1 MMFETEQ
8 ASNVRK
14 EWSFFIDKV
23 LHEKPA
29 IIKRRRDSI
38 AVFSLEHLKTVISGV
53 KFQVELKQEKDETW
67 TAILKDIDLAVNANT
82 KQKTLDLLAKDL
94 MDYANEYMDEFEVY
108 YRSRNRKNH
117 FPYIVKVLL
126 QKDQKAVLDLL
137 DA

>member
-1 MMFETEQ
+1 MMFEIEQ

-29 IIKRRRDSI
+29 IIKRHRDSI
-38 AVFSLEHLKTVISGV
+38 AAFSMEHLKTLLSGI
-53 KFQVELKQEKDETW
+53 KFPVDLKQEQDETW
-67 TAILKDIDLAVNANT
+67 TAMLKDIDLAVNAKT
-82 KQKTLDLLAKDL
+82 KNEALKILSQDL
-94 MDYANEYMDEFEVY
+94 MDYADEYMDEFEVY

>member
-1 MMFETEQ
+1 MFEIEQ

-29 IIKRRRDSI
+29 IIKRHRDSI
-38 AVFSLEHLKTVISGV
+38 AAFSMEHLKTLLSGI
-53 KFQVELKQEKDETW
+53 KFPVDLKQEQDETW
-67 TAILKDIDLAVNANT
+67 TAMLKDIDLAVNAKT
-82 KQKTLDLLAKDL
+82 KNEALKILSQDL
-94 MDYANEYMDEFEVY
+94 MDYADEYMDEFEVY

>member
-1 MMFETEQ
+1 MMFEIEQ

-29 IIKRRRDSI
+29 IIKRHRDSI
-38 AVFSLEHLKTVISGV
+38 AAFSMEHLKTLLSGI
-53 KFQVELKQEKDETW
+53 KFPVDLKQEQDETW
-67 TAILKDIDLAVNANT
+67 TAMLKNIDLAVNANT
-82 KQKTLDLLAKDL
+82 KNEALNQLAKDL
-94 MDYANEYMDEFEVY
+94 MDYANEYMAEFELY
-108 YRSRNRKNH
+108 YRSHNRKDH
-117 FPYIVKVLL
+117 FPFIMKVLL

>member
-1 MMFETEQ
+1 MFETEQ

-14 EWSFFIDKV
+14 EWSFFMDKV

-38 AVFSLEHLKTVISGV
+38 AAISLEHLHALLSGI
-53 KFQVELKQEKDETW
+53 KFQVNLKREKDETW
-67 TAILKDIDLAVNANT
+67 TAMLKDIDLAVNAET
-82 KQKTLDLLAKDL
+82 KTKALNSLAQDL
-94 MDYANEYMDEFEVY
+94 MDYANEYMNEFELY
-108 YRSRNRKNH
+108 YRSHNRKAD

>member
-1 MMFETEQ
+1 MFETEQ

-38 AVFSLEHLKTVISGV
+38 AAFSMEHLKTLLSGI
-53 KFQVELKQEKDETW
+53 KFPVDLKQEQDETW
-67 TAILKDIDLAVNANT
+67 TAMLKNIDLAVNAKT
-82 KQKTLDLLAKDL
+82 KNEALNQLAKDL
-94 MDYANEYMDEFEVY
+94 MDYANEYMDEFELY
-108 YRSRNRKNH
+108 YRSRNRKDH

-126 QKDQKAVLDLL
+126 QKDQKAVVDLL

>member
-8 ASNVRK
+8 ASSVRK

-29 IIKRRRDSI
+29 FIKRRRDSI
-38 AVFSLEHLKTVISGV
+38 AAFSLEHLTTLLDGI
-53 KFQVELKQEKDETW
+53 KFQVDLTQEKDETW
-67 TAILKDIDLAVNANT
+67 TAMLKDLDLTVNAST
-82 KQKTLDLLAKDL
+82 KNEALNLLSQDL
-94 MDYANEYMDEFEVY
+94 MDYANEYMDEFEAY

-117 FPYIVKVLL
+117 FPNIVKVLL